1 MHKQLLSIALAA
13 VTLNVFAVSD
23 QTILWKNGDN
33 GVAVYRIPALCT
45 APNGDLVAVCDARA
59 KHGGDLDTQ
68 QPISIVC
75 RRSTDNGSTW
85 SDSRATW
92 NWTWNDEEKW
102 AASDPSFI
110 VDNETQTIFLFY
122 NVWECVR
129 NKGVYQFFVQESK
142 DNGVTWSEPRNISN
156 DIAFEGW
163 NFGGQRGQGGFIFI
177 TSGSGVQ
184 MKDGTLMHTLVRVGG
199 PTEVA
204 LFGSTD
210 HGKTWRHFGNPAKQG
225 DECKFVE
232 LEDGSWMINSR
243 IGSGGGRQVHR
254 STDGGKSWVSS
265 FDTNLND
272 PGCNAQIMNYPLT
285 AARAGKKPADGMP
298 ENVLIFT
305 HCNAPGRRNLFLRT
319 SWDGGAT
326 WTNGVCIEPQGAA
339 YSDMTI
345 LKTGEVGV
353 LFEGANYTTIRFCKL
368 EPREFLAR

>member
-1 MHKQLLSIALAA
+1 
-13 VTLNVFAVSD
+13 
-23 QTILWKNGDN
+23 
-33 GVAVYRIPALCT
+33 
-45 APNGDLVAVCDARA
+45 
-59 KHGGDLDTQ
+59 
-68 QPISIVC
+68 
-75 RRSTDNGSTW
+75 
-85 SDSRATW
+85 
-92 NWTWNDEEKW
+92 
-102 AASDPSFI
+102 
-110 VDNETQTIFLFY
+110 
-122 NVWECVR
+122 
-129 NKGVYQFFVQESK
+129 
-142 DNGVTWSEPRNISN
+142 
-156 DIAFEGW
+156 
-163 NFGGQRGQGGFIFI
+163 
-177 TSGSGVQ
+177 

-353 LFEGANYTTIRFCKL
+353 LFEGANYATIRFCKL